1 MVDLTIELA
10 KSLTYEMIA
19 YMLMVIIAAFAG
31 SKLFKRF
38 KKEISPREYF
48 MWFTWTGML
57 VIIIVFTVYLN
68 APIPAIKAVWSVLS
82 GLLVVRFITEDKS
95 AEILEEARSV
105 LKDAKMLQSQ
115 DRSQTPPSDTQD
127 DLDLRV

>member
-1 MVDLTIELA
+1 MELPIELA

-19 YMLMVIIAAFAG
+19 YMLMAIIAAFAG
-31 SKLFKRF
+31 SKLFKKF

-48 MWFTWTGML
+48 MWFAWTGML

-82 GLLVVRFITEDKS
+82 GLIVVRFVTEDKS

-105 LKDAKMLQSQ
+105 LKDAKTLQSQ
-115 DRSQTPPSDTQD
+115 YRSQAPPPDTQD
-127 DLDLRV
+127 DFDYRV